1 MNKRHALLFGEI
13 KSAVDSDMDSDDVI
27 RFVCQML
34 FDGVPHFD
42 WVGVYRCVPEREA
55 LVLGPYSGEETEHEE
70 IPYGSGVC
78 GRVARS
84 GQKLVVA
91 DVSTEGNYI
100 ACSLQVRSEAVVPVK
115 RAGQTI
121 AVLDVDSF
129 TPDGFSREDVELLEG
144 VAEEIVPFI

>member
-42 WVGVYRCVPEREA
+42 WVGVYRCVPEREV

-78 GRVARS
+78 GRVAPLGDRNSSWRMYRPRKITSHAACRCAVRRS
-84 GQKLVVA
+84 
-91 DVSTEGNYI
+91 
-100 ACSLQVRSEAVVPVK
+100 CR
-115 RAGQTI
+115 
-121 AVLDVDSF
+121 
-129 TPDGFSREDVELLEG
+129 
-144 VAEEIVPFI
+144 

>member
-42 WVGVYRCVPEREA
+42 WVGVYRCVPERET

-70 IPYGSGVC
+70 IPYGRGVC

-84 GQKLVVA
+84 GQKIVVA
-91 DVSTEGNYI
+91 DVSAEENYI
-100 ACSLQVRSEAVVPVK
+100 ACSLQVRSEAVVPVV
-115 RAGQTI
+115 RAGQTV

-129 TPDGFSREDVELLEG
+129 TLGGFSREDVELLEG